1 MAFHSARSF
10 DLTRSLLETAVEATH
25 AKEDAPA
32 KALSKVAEVL
42 RSNAGADFCDVWHYN
57 SHLSRFDSTGASY
70 PAGNPAIRQDGW
82 SYFLQKHKRPVW
94 ISSVNS
100 PNEFRAEMWD
110 GSSWQS
116 DPTLQQSPGSVN
128 PKLTEL
134 KQVAELGLPILVGQ
148 ACVGVAWVKF
158 LRPVPP
164 PSEDLMVELIMMTSH
179 AGLVLQLV
187 ERQQERMPHYT
198 LKPIGEK
205 LKPWLG
211 SGKLDFSPLNFLEG
225 YVVHS
230 SIHADV
236 GGDFHVLK
244 QVDDATVTLV
254 IGDGEGHAVPGLVNA
269 LPLIST
275 CELLGGESGSARHG
289 MEKLVRIADKL
300 GLGGT
305 AIYTAFTLIDGTVY
319 LSVTSA
325 AHPRMIRI
333 PTQLQ
338 ASAQTLPPDASSW
351 AEGRPLGKR
360 LKLPVAEHQEALHTG
375 DVLILCTDGISE
387 AFGTFYASQ
396 MALLVQK
403 YVERAPKEPT
413 CEEIANYLL
422 SEAIHATPQ
431 KALTDDATV
440 CVLKVIGR
448 KGR

>member
-1 MAFHSARSF
+1 MVYHSARSF

-25 AKEDAPA
+25 AGEDAPT
-32 KALSKVAEVL
+32 KALSRVAEVL
-42 RSNAGADFCDVWHYN
+42 RSNAGANSCDVWHYN

-70 PAGNPAIRQDGW
+70 PAGNSAIRQDGW
-82 SYFLQKHKRPVW
+82 SYFLQKYKKPIW
-94 ISSVNS
+94 ISAVNGPS
-100 PNEFRAEMWD
+100 EFRAEMWD
-110 GSSWQS
+110 ELSWQS
-116 DPTLQQSPGSVN
+116 DPILQQAPSSVN

-134 KQVAELGLPILVGQ
+134 KQVAELGLPILVGE

-164 PSEDLMVELIMMTSH
+164 PSEELMVELIMMTSH
-179 AGLVLQLV
+179 AGLVLQLI

-211 SGKLDFSPLNFLEG
+211 SGPLHFSPLNFLEG

-289 MEKLVRIADKL
+289 MEKLIRVANKL

-305 AIYTAFTLIDGTVY
+305 AIYTTFTLIESTVY

-333 PTQLQ
+333 PWQLR
-338 ASAQTLPPDASSW
+338 ASAQTFPPDGSS
-351 AEGRPLGKR
+351 AETLPLGQR
-360 LKLPVAEHQEALHTG
+360 LTLPVSECGFSPKAIT
-375 DVLILCTDGISE
+375 VLL
-387 AFGTFYASQ
+387 
-396 MALLVQK
+396 
-403 YVERAPKEPT
+403 
-413 CEEIANYLL
+413 
-422 SEAIHATPQ
+422 
-431 KALTDDATV
+431 
-440 CVLKVIGR
+440 
-448 KGR
+448 